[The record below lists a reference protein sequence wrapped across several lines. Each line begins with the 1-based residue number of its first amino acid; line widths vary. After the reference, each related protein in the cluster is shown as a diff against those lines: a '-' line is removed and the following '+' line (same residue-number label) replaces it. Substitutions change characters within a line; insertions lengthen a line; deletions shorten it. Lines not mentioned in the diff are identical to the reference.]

1 MLRIPSTHT
10 RMTPSVRRPSGR
22 RIYLCRV
29 EFKDMGNNVE
39 SDQLTPWEALSMQR
53 QLELRE
59 AYGHYLDSL
68 PPTCSMETKIERFRR
83 WLEEQGISYST

>member
-1 MLRIPSTHT
+1 MVKNT
-10 RMTPSVRRPSGR
+10 
-22 RIYLCRV
+22 
-29 EFKDMGNNVE
+29 E
-39 SDQLTPWEALSMQR
+39 SDKLIAWESLSMDR

-83 WLEEQGISYST
+83 WLEKQGIIYSA